1 MLETLF
7 QNFTTQG
14 RRRLAVKDSPSA
26 QLAARRL
33 RAPTA
38 LMQLSQD
45 DARLIVSYMEPQQL
59 AAGTLF
65 MEEGQTEDTD
75 YMLLILEGEVT
86 VENIIVSR
94 TTPVTTGV
102 AGPGSMIGE
111 LGLLDGSPRSA
122 SCTAATDVLCA
133 VLTRKALTELIQD
146 DPVLGSKLLLAIGM
160 RISERLRENTEK
172 LKRYATLTQTMQQE
186 LDRLMPT

>member
-1 MLETLF
+1 
-7 QNFTTQG
+7 
-14 RRRLAVKDSPSA
+14 V
-26 QLAARRL
+26 
-33 RAPTA
+33 
-38 LMQLSQD
+38 
-45 DARLIVSYMEPQQL
+45 

-65 MEEGQTEDTD
+65 MEEGQAEDTD

-133 VLTRKALTELIQD
+133 VLTRKALAELIQD